1 MKLILF
7 LLLSCPLLLQAQMQ
21 FGQVQ
26 GYLGT
31 SLYPSSKQK
40 LLSGFGPGVT
50 VGGGVS
56 KMFKEK
62 FVYSPNI
69 EFSTASKEHYTFSL
83 LTLHNNLKYYPL
95 HSKKIRPYVMAI
107 ANVSFMNLH
116 QHAFSTTDTP
126 DGSYSGTA
134 PSDIPVSEVTYRE
147 PDLKLKFAPTF
158 GLGAG
163 IGFDL
168 TVRLKWVPF
177 IQYSYVNYFS
187 QSSGLINNNFKNN
200 TSNLS
205 IQNISVGVRYH
216 LFVR

>member
-1 MKLILF
+1 MRLILF
-7 LLLSCPLLLQAQMQ
+7 LFWCCPVLLQAQGQ
-21 FGQVQ
+21 FSQVQ

-40 LLSGFGPGVT
+40 LLSGFGPGAT
-50 VGGGVS
+50 VGGGIS
-56 KMFKEK
+56 KTFKEK
-62 FVYSPNI
+62 FVYSPNV
-69 EFSTASKEHYTFSL
+69 EFSAASKEHYTFSL
-83 LTLHNNLKYYPL
+83 LTFHNNLKYYPWS
-95 HSKKIRPYVMAI
+95 SKKIRPYIMAI
-107 ANVSFMNLH
+107 GNISFMNLH
-116 QHAFSTTDTP
+116 QHAFSTTSTP
-126 DGSYSGTA
+126 DNSYSGTA

-163 IGFDL
+163 IGIDFS
-168 TVRLKWVPF
+168 VRLKWVPF

-187 QSSGLINNNFKNN
+187 QSSGLINKNFMNN

-216 LFVR
+216 LYVH